1 MALGGSDA
9 RGGYMG
15 FYARVVQG
23 GVVRLDDVVELLDE

>member
-23 GVVRLDDVVELLDE
+23 GVVRLDVVELLDE